1 MSQKLEIQWDNSNPV
16 FESVRIYKSATAFTA
31 NNLPALL
38 TEITDIGVSIYDDLD
53 VELNETWFY
62 MLSTK
67 LGVAEAFTECFEV
80 LIVDDVKNTLAI
92 QPGFFVSSLWSSEWN
107 ADTGDF
113 KVWKSGITDSTSTST
128 NSMKIYAAPYR
139 KVSDGSFYYELIC
152 TRVVNSA
159 GGDLTAYRSDDMF
172 GLVQNGAVMNTNS
185 TGTNWDNRGY
195 GKFILRNN
203 AGNIEGAGALL
214 GVLGSWSTKLSS
226 KQFQLNEVWGVGIR
240 ASGSNTLVELWI
252 NGVYQGVMFTIAGT
266 SIELRPL
273 IIFTLENNYVKATHY
288 KYPRTLS
295 YLPEGYQS
303 WLTAS

>member
-38 TEITDIGVSIYDDLD
+38 TEITDIGVSSYDDLD

-67 LGVAEAFTECFEV
+67 LAVAEAFTECFEV

-92 QPGFFVSSLWSSEWN
+92 QPAFFVPSLWVSGWN
-107 ADTGDF
+107 PDSGDF
-113 KVWKSGITDSTSTST
+113 KVWKSGITDTVSSSA

-139 KVSDGSFYYELIC
+139 KVSDGSFYYELVC
-152 TRVVNSA
+152 TKVVNNA
-159 GGDLTAYRSDDMF
+159 GSTITTYPVDNMF
-172 GLVQNGAVMNTNS
+172 GLMQNGATVNINS
-185 TGTNWDNRGY
+185 NGSNFNNEGY
-195 GKFILRNN
+195 GRYILRNN
-203 AGNIEGAGALL
+203 QPNIQGAGGNL
-214 GVLGSWSTKLSS
+214 TTLSS
-226 KQFQLNEVWGVGIR
+226 WTSKVSGKQFQINDVIGIGIR
-240 ASGSNTLVELWI
+240 ASGSNTLIEIWI

-303 WLTAS
+303 WLTAI